1 MLVQQ
6 LSSIRAGISLV
17 ASVLSQ
23 DGYCDSRYH
32 IPRRTWPEPNA
43 LSSQSSIFFIQE
55 ETPSQKAPSRF
66 SITSHWLGLCQALF
80 SLACLLLEAE
90 KAKYSLSWPLNVSH
104 NTVVP
109 NEI

>member
-6 LSSIRAGISLV
+6 LSSTRAGISLV

-32 IPRRTWPEPNA
+32 IPRRTWPEPNG

-66 SITSHWLGLCQALF
+66 SITSHWLGLCHMAPSSCKGGWESEYLAFSASKRRQAREN
-80 SLACLLLEAE
+80 SA
-90 KAKYSLSWPLNVSH
+90 
-104 NTVVP
+104 
-109 NEI
+109 